1 MTESR
6 TMVGKDGKERLQRDM
21 RKLFWNDANV
31 NFLDCSEGFHGY
43 IYVKFYTLNRTLDIL
58 KSKVQY
64 VLYIFQNKV

>member
-6 TMVGKDGKERLQRDM
+6 IMVGKDGKERLQRDM

-43 IYVKFYTLNRTLDIL
+43 IYMLNFTL
-58 KSKVQY
+58 
-64 VLYIFQNKV
+64 

>member
-6 TMVGKDGKERLQRDM
+6 MVGKDGKGRLQRDM

-43 IYVKFYTLNRTLDIL
+43 IYIYMLNFTL
-58 KSKVQY
+58 
-64 VLYIFQNKV
+64 